1 MNRDRASGPG
11 GWVEMDPG
19 FTAKANLILR
29 YTEDGRVVTAPAST
43 VDQFE
48 TEIDAFS
55 NAILQDTPNLTPG
68 EEGLRDT
75 RIQMACYESALSG
88 KVVSLIAS

>member
-1 MNRDRASGPG
+1 
-11 GWVEMDPG
+11 MDPG
-19 FTAKANLILR
+19 FTARANLVLR

-55 NAILQDTPNLTPG
+55 DAILQGQPNLTPG

-75 RIQMACYESALSG
+75 QIQMACYESARTGGVVPLVSG
-88 KVVSLIAS
+88 